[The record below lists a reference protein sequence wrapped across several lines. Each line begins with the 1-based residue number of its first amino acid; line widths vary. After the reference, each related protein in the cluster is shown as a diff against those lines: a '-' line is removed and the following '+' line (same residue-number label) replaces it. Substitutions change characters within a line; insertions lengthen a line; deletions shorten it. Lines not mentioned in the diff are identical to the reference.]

1 MGLFRKKKPEIRAD
15 NVGMSLEDP
24 LLTAL
29 LGRTEVTKATAMQIP
44 TVASSVSLIGDLIAA
59 TPIKLYREVNG
70 KTEEIKDDVR
80 LRLLNEDTGDTLDS
94 NQFWHA
100 MVEDYFLG
108 KGGYAYIKK
117 NMGEYVGL
125 HYVDEINVSIVKN
138 EDPIFKDY
146 DIYVYDKQYY
156 PHEFLKILRNSRD
169 GAQGTG
175 IVTENDKLL
184 SAIYNSLLFENNL
197 SKKAGVKKGFLK
209 STQRLNKEAMEELK
223 SAYNRLY
230 SNGTD
235 EERVVILNEGISF
248 EAASS
253 SAAEL
258 QMNENKTTN
267 AEELSKIFHIP
278 IALLS
283 GNATNGV
290 AIEKILSN
298 VAKIAVIPVMKV
310 IETALNRDFLRES
323 EKKSCY
329 FAFDTK
335 ELLKGNMKER
345 FEAYAIAIEKN
356 ILQVDEV
363 RYMEEL
369 PQLGFNFVKLGLND
383 VLYDPK
389 ENTVYTP
396 NTGRK
401 DNLKKGGKTDADFS
415 GRTEG

>member
-15 NVGMSLEDP
+15 NGEIRIDDP

-29 LGRTEVTKATAMQIP
+29 LGITEVNKATAMQIP
-44 TVASSVSLIGDLIAA
+44 TVASSISLIGDLIAA

-70 KTEEIKDDVR
+70 KAEEIKDDVR

-117 NMGEYVGL
+117 NMGEYAGL
-125 HYVDEINVSIVKN
+125 YFVDEINVSIVKN
-138 EDPIFKDY
+138 EHPIFKDY
-146 DIYVYDKQYY
+146 NIYVYGEQYY
-156 PHEFLKILRNSRD
+156 PHDFLKILRNSRD
-169 GAQGTG
+169 GAQGAG
-175 IVTENDKLL
+175 ITTENDKLL
-184 SAIYNSLLFENNL
+184 SAVYNSLLFENNL

-209 STQRLNKEAMEELK
+209 SDHKLSDAAITALK
-223 SAYNRLY
+223 AAYNRLF

-235 EERVVILNEGISF
+235 EERVVVLNEGISF

-283 GNATNGV
+283 GNTTNGT
-290 AIEKILSN
+290 AIEKTLSN
-298 VAKIAVIPVMKV
+298 AAKIAVIPVMKV

-323 EKKSCY
+323 EKKSYY

-335 ELLKGNMKER
+335 ELLKGSMKER
-345 FEAYAIAIEKN
+345 FEAYAIAIDKN

-369 PQLGFNFVKLGLND
+369 PGLGFNFVKLGLND

-415 GRTEG
+415 GRTES

>member
-29 LGRTEVTKATAMQIP
+29 FGRTEVTKATAMQIP

-80 LRLLNEDTGDTLDS
+80 LQLLNEDTGDTLDS

-253 SAAEL
+253 SASEL

-267 AEELSKIFHIP
+267 AEEVSKIFHIP
-278 IALLS
+278 IPLLS
-283 GNATNGV
+283 GKVTSGNDAE
-290 AIEKILSN
+290 AMLSN
-298 VAKIAVIPVMKV
+298 TAKIAVIPVMKV

-323 EKKSCY
+323 EKESCY

-335 ELLKGNMKER
+335 ELLKGSMKDR
-345 FEAYAIAIEKN
+345 FEAYRIGIDKN
-356 ILQVDEV
+356 ILQVDEI
-363 RYMEEL
+363 RYMEDL
-369 PQLGFNFVKLGLND
+369 PALGFNFIKLGLND

-389 ENTVYTP
+389 EKTIYTP

-401 DNLKKGGKTDADFS
+401 DSLKKGGKTDADFS
-415 GRTEG
+415 GRTES

>member
-15 NVGMSLEDP
+15 DGVVSFDDP

-29 LGRTEVTKATAMQIP
+29 LRRTEVTKATAMQIP
-44 TVASSVSLIGDLIAA
+44 TVASSISLIGDLIAA
-59 TPIKLYREVNG
+59 TPIKLYREVDG
-70 KTEEIKDDVR
+70 KAKEIKDDVR

-100 MVEDYFLG
+100 MVKDYFLG

-117 NMGEYVGL
+117 NMGEYAGL
-125 HYVDEINVSIVKN
+125 YYVDEINVSIVKN
-138 EDPIFKDY
+138 EHPIFKDY
-146 DIYVYDKQYY
+146 NIYVYDKQYY
-156 PHEFLKILRNSRD
+156 PHDFLKILRNSRD
-169 GAQGTG
+169 GAQGAG

-184 SAIYNSLLFENNL
+184 SAVYNSLLFEDNL
-197 SKKAGVKKGFLK
+197 SRKAGVRKGFLK
-209 STQRLNKEAMEELK
+209 SAQRLNKGAMDELK
-223 SAYNRLY
+223 DAYNRLY

-235 EERVVILNEGISF
+235 EERVVVLNEGISF

-283 GNATNGV
+283 GNATNGT
-290 AIEKILSN
+290 AAETMLSN
-298 VAKIAVIPVMKV
+298 TAKIAVIPVMKV
-310 IETALNRDFLRES
+310 IEAALNRDLLRES
-323 EKKSCY
+323 EKKSYY

-335 ELLKGNMKER
+335 ELLKGSMKDR
-345 FEAYAIAIEKN
+345 FEAYGIGIDKN
-356 ILQVDEV
+356 ILQVDEA
-363 RYMEEL
+363 RYMEDL
-369 PQLGFNFVKLGLND
+369 PKLGFNFVKLGLND
-383 VLYDPK
+383 VLYDPE

-401 DNLKKGGKTDADFS
+401 DNLKKGGETDADFS
-415 GRTEG
+415 GRTES

>member
-15 NVGMSLEDP
+15 NGEIRIDDP

-29 LGRTEVTKATAMQIP
+29 LGITEVNKATAMQIP
-44 TVASSVSLIGDLIAA
+44 TVASSISLIGDLIAA

-70 KTEEIKDDVR
+70 KAEEIKDDVR

-117 NMGEYVGL
+117 NMGEYAGL
-125 HYVDEINVSIVKN
+125 YFVDEINVSIVKN
-138 EDPIFKDY
+138 EHPIFKDY
-146 DIYVYDKQYY
+146 NIYVYGEQYY
-156 PHEFLKILRNSRD
+156 PHDFLKILRNSRD
-169 GAQGTG
+169 GAQGAG
-175 IVTENDKLL
+175 ITTENDKLL
-184 SAIYNSLLFENNL
+184 SAVYNSLLFENNL

-209 STQRLNKEAMEELK
+209 SDHKLSDAAITALK
-223 SAYNRLY
+223 AAYNRLF

-235 EERVVILNEGISF
+235 EERVVVLNEGISF

-283 GNATNGV
+283 GNTTNGT
-290 AIEKILSN
+290 AIEKTLSN
-298 VAKIAVIPVMKV
+298 AAKIAVIPVMKV

-323 EKKSCY
+323 EKKSYY

-335 ELLKGNMKER
+335 ELLKGSMKER
-345 FEAYAIAIEKN
+345 FEAYAIAIDKN

-369 PQLGFNFVKLGLND
+369 PGLGFNFVKLGLND

-401 DNLKKGGKTDADFS
+401 DNLKKGGGTDADFS
-415 GRTEG
+415 GRTES

>member
-15 NVGMSLEDP
+15 NGGIRIDDP

-29 LGRTEVTKATAMQIP
+29 LGITEVTKATAMQIP
-44 TVASSVSLIGDLIAA
+44 TVASSISLIGDLIAA

-70 KTEEIKDDVR
+70 KAEEIKDDVR

-117 NMGEYVGL
+117 NMGEYAGL
-125 HYVDEINVSIVKN
+125 YYVDEINVSIVKN
-138 EDPIFKDY
+138 EHPIFKDY
-146 DIYVYDKQYY
+146 NIYVYGEQYY
-156 PHEFLKILRNSRD
+156 PHDFLKILRNSRD
-169 GAQGTG
+169 GAQGAG
-175 IVTENDKLL
+175 IATENDKLL
-184 SAIYNSLLFENNL
+184 SAVYNSLLFENNL

-209 STQRLNKEAMEELK
+209 SDHKLSDAAITALK
-223 SAYNRLY
+223 AAYNRLF

-235 EERVVILNEGISF
+235 EERVVVLNEGISF

-278 IALLS
+278 TALLS

-363 RYMEEL
+363 RYMEDL